1 MTSALA
7 QLPAQFAQAIE
18 LIDHAHAQDPREAKN
33 TGKDKV
39 PHELHYARQ
48 MTSWLAIRCPEAS
61 PILQVAC
68 RAQHFQRYEQ
78 AQIKPLPFH
87 VQRLGQGAMEKPTR
101 KRWKNNELI
110 TLDMI
115 LNRWEIPR
123 DSFPRTRP
131 GYLTWRAKQKAQ
143 AASQVADLLGAPEI
157 QPEIAE
163 QDRARIAALIR
174 KEKLD
179 SDPEAQALEDVA
191 CLVFLDDQFDDFEKR
206 DDVDEEKIVN
216 ILRKTWGK
224 MSPRGREIAL
234 EMKLSERAK
243 TLIGKALASAD
254 AS

>member
-1 MTSALA
+1 MTSALP
-7 QLPAQFAQAIE
+7 QLPAQFAQAIK
-18 LIDHAHAQDPREAKN
+18 LIDDAHAQDQREAKN
-33 TGKDKV
+33 AGEDKV

-61 PILQVAC
+61 PVLQVAC
-68 RAQHFQRYEQ
+68 RAQHF
-78 AQIKPLPFH
+78 K
-87 VQRLGQGAMEKPTR
+87 
-101 KRWKNNELI
+101 
-110 TLDMI
+110 
-115 LNRWEIPR
+115 RWEIPR

-143 AASQVADLLGAPEI
+143 AASQVAALLGASEL
-157 QPEIAE
+157 QPEIPE
-163 QDRARIAALIR
+163 QDRARVAALIR

-206 DDVDEEKIVN
+206 DDVDEDKIIN

-243 TLIGKALASAD
+243 TLIGKALASVDAD
-254 AS
+254 

>member
-1 MTSALA
+1 MTSALP
-7 QLPAQFAQAIE
+7 QLPAQFAQAIK

-68 RAQHFQRYEQ
+68 RAQHFKR
-78 AQIKPLPFH
+78 P
-87 VQRLGQGAMEKPTR
+87 RRNGKPTK
-101 KRWKNNELI
+101 KRWKNYELI

-191 CLVFLDDQFDDFEKR
+191 CLVFLGDQFDDFEKR

-234 EMKLSERAK
+234 EMKLSDRAK